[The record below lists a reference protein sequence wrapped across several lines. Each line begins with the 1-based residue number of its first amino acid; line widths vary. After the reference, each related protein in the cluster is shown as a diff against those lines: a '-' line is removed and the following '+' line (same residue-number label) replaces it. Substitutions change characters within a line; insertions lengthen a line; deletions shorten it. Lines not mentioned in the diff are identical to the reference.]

1 MKGCS
6 VGSTAA
12 RRSSNASR
20 FMGPPFSKP
29 GCKGSASERGRSDA
43 DGLSLVV
50 PGGKAGLVKTEEFP
64 ARMLALAFGLLWTDH
79 PLARDAT
86 LTRSGAEPR
95 DQALLGWQLASL
107 QLLPDHR
114 PDAVEVHCPTSASLI
129 FAVAGACE
137 GGAND
142 PLVLP
147 SRHDSDD
154 DAGVL
159 LRGAGA
165 VRDRLRADDGTRPRR
180 SAAA

>member
-29 GCKGSASERGRSDA
+29 DCKGSASERGRSDA

-114 PDAVEVHCPTSASLI
+114 PDAIEVHCPTSASLI

-142 PLVLP
+142 PSCYP
-147 SRHDSDD
+147 
-154 DAGVL
+154 
-159 LRGAGA
+159 RGMIPTT
-165 VRDRLRADDGTRPRR
+165 LRASFYEGPGRF
-180 SAAA
+180 